1 MSIVARRLVSRS
13 RAVLSL
19 ALVTASM
26 LTGCVGTQHVPFN
39 ASSDLNKVT
48 GVTLRS
54 GGEIEFTRTGVWISN
69 DTLYAVGYT
78 GPVAFPTESIAQLS
92 RDHFS
97 AGRTAGLVAAISAG
111 LFAALL
117 VLVASSSWN
126 IN

>member
-1 MSIVARRLVSRS
+1 MSTVVCRVASRS
-13 RAVLSL
+13 RMVLSL
-19 ALVTASM
+19 TLMTASM
-26 LTGCVGTQHVPFN
+26 LTGCMGTQHVPFN
-39 ASSDLNKVT
+39 ASSDLNSVT
-48 GVTLRS
+48 GITLRS
-54 GGEIEFTRTGVWISN
+54 GGEIEFARTGVWISN

-78 GPVAFPTESIAQLS
+78 GPVAFPTDGIAQLT

-97 AGRTAGLVAAISAG
+97 VGRTAGLVAAIGAG